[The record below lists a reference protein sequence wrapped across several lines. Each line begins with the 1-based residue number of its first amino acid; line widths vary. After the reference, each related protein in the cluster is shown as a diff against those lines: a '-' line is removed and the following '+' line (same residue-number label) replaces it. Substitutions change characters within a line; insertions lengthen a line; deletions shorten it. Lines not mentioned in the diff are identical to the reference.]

1 MRQLKKTHIITAR
14 DSESVDRYLNEIS
27 QYELLSPSEEAKI
40 AEIIQKHDKRH
51 DEYVAKLVRA
61 NLRFVVTVAKQ
72 YKRDKIPL
80 SDLIEE
86 GNIGLIQAAKNFDP
100 TRGFKFISYAV
111 WWIRQSILSFMTSN
125 HMIRIPSNR
134 QMLIAKFY
142 EENAKHLQEYNT
154 PLDLK
159 EFLAEAD
166 PKMHVEEFLTLSGGT
181 VSADTPLTPDSDSSI
196 YDLRSSSSTAEDRI
210 ENADRAS
217 VVFKMVNSLPLKE
230 KIVISGLFGIGGS
243 QKSMSECADEIGV
256 SRERARQIAEQAKRR
271 IRRGKY
277 ANYIRQ
283 YL

>member
-1 MRQLKKTHIITAR
+1 MRQLKKTLSITAR
-14 DSESVDRYLNEIS
+14 DSESIGSYLNEIS
-27 QYELLSPSEEAKI
+27 QYEILSPLEEAET

-51 DEYVAKLVRA
+51 DKYVAKLVRA

-72 YKRDKIPL
+72 YKRDNISL

-86 GNIGLIQAAKNFDP
+86 GNIGLIIAAKNFDP

-111 WWIRQSILSFMTSN
+111 WWIRQCIMSFMTSN
-125 HMIRIPSNR
+125 HMIRVPSNR
-134 QMLIAKFY
+134 QNLIATFY

-159 EFLAEAD
+159 EFLAEKD
-166 PKMHVEEFLTLSGGT
+166 PNLHIEEFLTLSGGT

-196 YDLRSSSSTAEDRI
+196 YDLKSSTSNAEERV
-210 ENADRAS
+210 EKSDRAN
-217 VVFKMVNSLPLKE
+217 VVINMVNSLPCKE
-230 KIVISGLFGIGGS
+230 KIVISGLFGIGGA
-243 QKSMSECADEIGV
+243 QKSMSECADELGV
-256 SRERARQIAEQAKRR
+256 SRERARQIAEQAKNR

>member
-1 MRQLKKTHIITAR
+1 MRQLKKTLSITAR
-14 DSESVDRYLNEIS
+14 DSESIGSYLNEIS
-27 QYELLSPSEEAKI
+27 QYEILSPTEEAEI

-61 NLRFVVTVAKQ
+61 NLRFVVTVANQ
-72 YKRDKIPL
+72 YKRDNTSL

-86 GNIGLIQAAKNFDP
+86 GNIGLIIAAKNFDP

-111 WWIRQSILSFMTSN
+111 WWIRQSILSFMTAN

-134 QMLIAKFY
+134 QNLILKFY

-159 EFLAEAD
+159 EFLAEKD
-166 PKMHVEEFLTLSGGT
+166 PKLHVEEFLTLSGGT
-181 VSADTPLTPDSDSSI
+181 VSADLPLTPDSDYSI
-196 YDLRSSSSTAEDRI
+196 YDLKSSSSNAEERVEKSDRTNI
-210 ENADRAS
+210 VID
-217 VVFKMVNSLPLKE
+217 MVNSLPRKE
-230 KIVISGLFGIGGS
+230 KIVISGLFGIGGAP
-243 QKSMSECADEIGV
+243 KSMSECADEIGV
-256 SRERARQIAEQAKRR
+256 SHERARQIAVQAKRR
-271 IRRGKY
+271 IRKGKY